1 MRTIKKV
8 LTLTAMAAALQA
20 CGGDNEIGPE
30 LVAEPSTAAAS
41 TAVFN
46 PAAGASG
53 LPFPVDLLFSG
64 TADGTV
70 NIPGKPNSLSTS
82 AFLAALATPD
92 GGADEGALITAATS
106 TPAGPFLADP
116 QTALNTMDGFSTTA
130 PMVVR
135 FSDDI
140 DDPADPNDIKDN
152 VRIFRLTTADAG
164 ANGTLT
170 MDAELTFGVDFVA
183 GVSGG
188 TSMLIQ
194 PLRPLEPGRTH
205 VVVIENGLKTTGG
218 NPVGADDTYALLNGA
233 YQLADSNAMAAVAGQ
248 SDFVLQ
254 ADGTTPCDLTSPAG
268 VAACTDVNTEDYQA
282 IVDNVPPA
290 AAGAAQIVAGLTGL
304 ETSGAISTLIQLEQL
319 RRITAKHLEATVQD
333 AVSAANVV
341 LSYSITTENVGGA
354 LAQAKAQVDGAGTVP
369 DITVLNPITA
379 WDTTIDIEV
388 TSPGP
393 DGDINTTTDYLAH
406 IYLGTLDD
414 TLQFVDPV
422 NPNSSVWEAE
432 NASWLGGVVPAC
444 AALPAHALGGTKN
457 LVGCNQFT
465 PVAKNSALSVPVLI
479 SAPRAEALAGDVG
492 FPDCSSTAYPSG
504 LPVVIYQHG
513 ITTSRATLMA
523 IADTLASQCTVG
535 VAIDMPKH
543 GIAPDDATFSALFQ
557 LQAALTGST
566 EGERLVKV
574 SSPMTECQAGSG
586 VAVGGASSDFYCPSG
601 DNFINLTNL
610 ANARDSLRQAVVDL
624 HTLYRALNEGAGLA
638 PATIGAAIDTGNI
651 HFAGVSLGSIVGTP
665 FVAQQAGSLSS
676 AVFNV
681 GGGGIAKILDGS
693 PAFEPTITTGL
704 YEAAGLAKPGGDYE
718 GFLIIAQTMVDSMD
732 PINFAEDAAASGT
745 PLLVQEVIGD
755 PSDNIACLVDGVGC
769 PDQVVPNNVFGS
781 SFGSA
786 WGIVAQTG
794 QTSYLANQN
803 FITTPVALAGTDPLA
818 QGTGF
823 VALGAA
829 VQEYAAT
836 GGMSGISPATAAG
849 IGPVAFDAG
858 APATAITFKG
868 MNLPTVTGCGAA
880 GTNGVVRFT
889 SGDHGSMLRP
899 TADPLV
905 TAVMQKQ
912 LATFVASGGALIADD
927 TLTVL
932 GGANAG
938 VVFEPAVTSSST
950 AACAP

>member
-1 MRTIKKV
+1 MRTMKKV
-8 LTLTAMAAALQA
+8 MTLTAMAAALQA
-20 CGGDNEIGPE
+20 CGGGNEIGPE
-30 LVAEPSTAAAS
+30 LVAEPATAAAS

-46 PAAGASG
+46 PSAGASG

-64 TADGTV
+64 TADGTI
-70 NIPGKPNSLSTS
+70 NIPGKTNSLSS
-82 AFLAALATPD
+82 SEFLAALATPD
-92 GGADEGALITAATS
+92 GGVDEAALITAATS

-140 DDPADPNDIKDN
+140 DDPADPDDIKDN
-152 VRIFRLTTADAG
+152 VRIFRLTTADPG

-170 MDAELTFGVDFVA
+170 VDAELTFGIDFVA

-233 YQLADSNAMAAVAGQ
+233 YQLADLGAMSGVSGQ

-254 ADGTTPCDLTSPAG
+254 GDGTTPCDLTSPSG
-268 VAACTDVNTEDYQA
+268 VAACTDVNIEDYQA
-282 IVDNVPPA
+282 IVDNVPTA
-290 AAGAAQIVAGLTGL
+290 AAGAARIVAALSGL

-319 RRITAKHLEATVQD
+319 RRITAKHLEATVLD
-333 AVSAANVV
+333 AANAANVV

-354 LAQAKAQVDGAGTVP
+354 LAQAKAQVDSAPTVP

-379 WDTTIDIEV
+379 WDSTIDIEV

-393 DGDINTTTDYLAH
+393 DGDVTTSDYLAH

-414 TLQFVDPV
+414 TLQFVDPAS
-422 NPNSSVWEAE
+422 PNSSVWEAE
-432 NASWLGGVVPAC
+432 NASWLGGVVPDC

-465 PVAKNSALSVPVLI
+465 PVAKDSSLSIPVLI
-479 SAPRAEALAGDVG
+479 SAPRSESLGG
-492 FPDCSSTAYPSG
+492 GGGLPDCSAAAYPSG

-513 ITTSRATLMA
+513 ITTNRGTLMA
-523 IADTLASQCTVG
+523 IADTLASQCIVG

-557 LQAALTGST
+557 LQAALSGSN

-574 SSPMTECQAGSG
+574 SSPMTDCQAGSG
-586 VAVGGASSDFYCPSG
+586 VAVGGASTDFYCPSG

-624 HTLYRALNEGAGLA
+624 HTVYRALTEGTGLA
-638 PATIGAAIDTGNI
+638 PATIGTEIDTGNI

-676 AVFNV
+676 ALFNV

-693 PAFEPTITTGL
+693 PAFEPSITSGL
-704 YEAAGLAKPGGDYE
+704 YAAAGLAKPGGDYE

-755 PSDNIACLVDGVGC
+755 PSDNITCLVDGEGC
-769 PDQVVPNNVFGS
+769 PDQVVPNNVFGA
-781 SFGSA
+781 SFGPA
-786 WGIVAQTG
+786 WGLVAQTG

-803 FITTPVALAGTDPLA
+803 FITTPVALAGTDPLT

-823 VALGAA
+823 VALGGA
-829 VQEYAAT
+829 VQAGLLPAANALALGPL
-836 GGMSGISPATAAG
+836 GGDA
-849 IGPVAFDAG
+849 VAMG
-858 APATAITFKG
+858 GVTFKG
-868 MNLPTVTGCGAA
+868 MNLPLVTGCGAA

-905 TAVMQKQ
+905 TGVMQKQ
-912 LATFVASGGALIADD
+912 LATFVVSGGALIADD
-927 TLTVL
+927 TLTAL
-932 GGANAG
+932 GGASAG
-938 VVFEPAVTSSST
+938 VVFEPAVASSST